1 MNKDLKFKTAQLK
14 TTDEVEGKVEAVF
27 SKFNEIDSDNDV
39 VLPGSIKSGF
49 GDKGVAMVWAHD
61 WKDVIGRG
69 EIEQDNDKAVFKGQ
83 FIMDTQKGRDAY
95 NVVKAMGDLQQWSF
109 GFEIKESEN
118 GMFKKDGGEEQEV
131 RFLKDVRVWEVS
143 PVLVG
148 ANQNT
153 HTLAVKNENKEPL
166 GNDLYSTIQE
176 AEARAIELGCSGYH
190 EHDQDGVT
198 VYMPCDNMEDYTRL
212 TSEEHQ
218 DAEEGELTL
227 VSASDTDLET
237 GSIKKGSTFQDEV
250 NEVLTTLVALVKRAK
265 ELTALR
271 VKKEKTLS
279 EKSVSALTELQDEIQ
294 NVFQDIDTLLT
305 IAGPESDEI
314 DSTTLLLET
323 EKVLMETLDETL

>member
-1 MNKDLKFKTAQLK
+1 MNKKLKFKTAELK
-14 TTDEVEGKVEAVF
+14 TTNEVEGKVEAVF

-61 WKDVIGRG
+61 WQKVIGRG
-69 EIEQDNDKAVFKGQ
+69 EIEQDEEKAIFKGQ
-83 FIMDTQKGRDAY
+83 FIMDTEQGRDAF
-95 NVVKAMGDLQQWSF
+95 NIVKAMGDLQQWAF

-118 GMFKKDGGEEQEV
+118 GMFKKDNEEQEV

-153 HTLAVKNENKEPL
+153 YTMATKNETKEAL
-166 GNDLYSTIQE
+166 GDDLYTTIEE
-176 AEARAIELGCSGYH
+176 AEARAIELGCTGYH
-190 EHDQDGVT
+190 EHEVDGEI
-198 VYMPCDNMEDYTRL
+198 VYMPCSTMEDYTNA
-212 TSEEHQ
+212 TGQSHE

-227 VSASDTDLET
+227 TMASDEDLES
-237 GSIKKGSTFQDEV
+237 GSNQKGLTFQEEV
-250 NEVLTTLVALVKRAK
+250 NNVLTTLVALVKRAK

-279 EKSVSALTELQDEIQ
+279 KKSADLLTDLQDEI
-294 NVFQDIDTLLT
+294 VAVSQDIDTLLT
-305 IAGPESDEI
+305 VAGPESENVD
-314 DSTTLLLET
+314 DTTLLLET
-323 EKVLMETLDETL
+323 EKVLLETMDEEL

>member
-1 MNKDLKFKTAQLK
+1 MKKELKFKTAQLK
-14 TTDEVEGKVEAVF
+14 TTNEVEGKVEAVF

-69 EIEQDNDKAVFKGQ
+69 EIEQDDDKAVFKGQ
-83 FIMDTQKGRDAY
+83 FIMDTERGRDAY
-95 NVVKAMGDLQQWSF
+95 NTVKAMGDLQQWSF

-118 GMFKKDGGEEQEV
+118 GMFKKDNEEQEV

-166 GNDLYSTIQE
+166 GDDLYTTIEE
-176 AEARAIELGCSGYH
+176 AEARAIELGCNGYH
-190 EHDQDGVT
+190 EHEQDGVT
-198 VYMPCDNMEDYTRL
+198 VYMPCSNMDDYTAATERQH
-212 TSEEHQ
+212 E
-218 DAEEGELTL
+218 DADEGELTL
-227 VSASDTDLET
+227 VSASDTSLES
-237 GSIKKGSTFQDEV
+237 GSQQKGLTFQEEV
-250 NEVLTTLVALVKRAK
+250 NKVLITLVALVKRAK

-279 EKSVSALTELQDEIQ
+279 KQSVEALQELQDEIQ
-294 NVFQDIDTLLT
+294 GVYADIDTLLT
-305 IAGPESDEI
+305 VAGPEIDEI

>member
-237 GSIKKGSTFQDEV
+237 GSLKKGSTFQDEV

-305 IAGPESDEI
+305 IAGPESDDI